1 MILLKI
7 QKVIDLI
14 FMNMLRKVLFTLV
27 IVLLTGSITYGQ
39 NATIKGKVTET
50 DGKTPIEF
58 ANVQL
63 MQEGVLI
70 LGAVTDE
77 DGQYTLKPI
86 QSGKYDLI
94 VSCMGYAKFT
104 LEGLEVRGSQ
114 TKIQPVT
121 LSSSAITKGEVKV
134 VAERPLFQQDQ
145 TVTEDRVSADEMK
158 NMAGKSVSSVLSTMS
173 GVTVGSGGSMNVRG
187 NRDGQTA
194 YYVDGVKTSSVPQGA
209 IGEMALLMGALPAKY
224 GDATSVVEIETKG
237 ISREYHGSVDLYGSI
252 DGYNDFGLRFDVA
265 GPLALK
271 KE

>member
-1 MILLKI
+1 MNTRIWKLTALVLALL
-7 QKVIDLI
+7 LA
-14 FMNMLRKVLFTLV
+14 
-27 IVLLTGSITYGQ
+27 LTGCSLIEIDQ
-39 NATIKGKVTET
+39 EMDNAETVATVNGVT
-50 DGKTPIEF
+50 
-58 ANVQL
+58 
-63 MQEGVLI
+63 
-70 LGAVTDE
+70 
-77 DGQYTLKPI
+77 
-86 QSGKYDLI
+86 
-94 VSCMGYAKFT
+94 
-104 LEGLEVRGSQ
+104 
-114 TKIQPVT
+114 
-121 LSSSAITKGEVKV
+121 ITKGEVKV

-237 ISREYHGSVDLYGSI
+237 ISREYHGSVDVYGSI